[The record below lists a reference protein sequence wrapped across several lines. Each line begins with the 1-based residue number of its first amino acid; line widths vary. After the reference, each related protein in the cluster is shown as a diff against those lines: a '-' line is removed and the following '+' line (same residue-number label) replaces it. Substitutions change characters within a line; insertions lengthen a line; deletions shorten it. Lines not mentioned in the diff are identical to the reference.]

1 MNRPRTT
8 GDVPTAT
15 SLLTTRCANE
25 EPEPSIIPSSFAI
38 GREGIRLYEYRK
50 YVIIYSNM
58 KFDFK
63 NVEYKKLIGPAIVA
77 ALFILIYYPTFEW
90 MGNTWLHSDNY
101 SHGFLLLPVAA
112 LIIWTRRYDLHE
124 KSSQNQAGVLLLAA
138 GLGMHIA
145 GYVLIDNLLSGL
157 SLFLTLPGLIL
168 VFRGIKAL
176 RALAF
181 PIFMLVFMI
190 PFPWVMEKVGVW
202 LQSFAARASAW
213 FVDLVGVEVT
223 RTGSEIKLADAA
235 FKVDMACSGMHS
247 LIALLALSAIFAYV
261 LKGTFTKKAIL
272 FLLAIPVAILANLI
286 RLISILLIGDRWGED
301 VATGFYH
308 DAASPFL
315 FLVAIIFMVIIAKLL
330 GFNLREAPE
339 LP

>member
-1 MNRPRTT
+1 M
-8 GDVPTAT
+8 
-15 SLLTTRCANE
+15 
-25 EPEPSIIPSSFAI
+25 
-38 GREGIRLYEYRK
+38 LYDYHK
-50 YVIIYSNM
+50 YVIIYTNM
-58 KFDFK
+58 KFDFR
-63 NVEYKKLIGPAIVA
+63 NIEYKKLIGPAVVA
-77 ALFILIYYPTFEW
+77 ALFILIYYPVFEW

-112 LIIWTRRYDLHE
+112 LIIWTRRHDLHE
-124 KSSQNQAGVLLLAA
+124 KNPRNQGVFLLVA
-138 GLGMHIA
+138 GLSLYIA
-145 GYVLIDNLLSGL
+145 GFILIDNFLSAL

-168 VFRGIKAL
+168 VFRGTRAL

-190 PFPWVMEKVGVW
+190 PFPWLLEKVGVG

-213 FVDLVGVEVT
+213 FVNLVGVEVT
-223 RTGSEIKLADAA
+223 RTGSEIKLADTA
-235 FKVDMACSGMHS
+235 FEVDIACSGLHS
-247 LIALLALSAIFAYV
+247 LIALLALAAIFAYI
-261 LKGTFTKKAIL
+261 LKGSLVRKAIL

-315 FLVAIIFMVIIAKLL
+315 FLVAIILMVIIAKLL
-330 GFNLREAPE
+330 GFNFREVPD
-339 LP
+339 